1 MAVGRDDRSVAVV
14 GVGCRL
20 PGGIT
25 DLDGLWEALRE
36 GRDLVG
42 EMPPDRFP
50 RDRFVDPGAVRP
62 GRSYTA
68 AGGFLDDIA
77 SFDAAYFGISPKEA
91 AHIDPQQRLL
101 LEMAAEAL
109 DDAAV
114 PAEVLAGSD
123 TCVYVGVSD
132 PAYGTVLTMSEDH
145 TSPHTMPGATL
156 SIAAN
161 RLSYAFD
168 LRGPSM
174 AIDTACSS
182 SLVALDRACR
192 TLREGTS
199 RVALAGGVNVL
210 ANPYSYAGFSYAGML
225 SRRGRCAAFS
235 AEADGFVR
243 AEGGAVLVLKRLADA
258 VADGDRIHAVLAGTG
273 SNSDGRTTG
282 MTLPSSQAQEAL
294 LRAVCQ
300 EAGIGPDDLVY
311 FEAHGTGTPV
321 GDPAEARAIG
331 QALGTRR
338 GAGPLPVGS
347 VKSNLGHL
355 EPAAGMAGLLKAILV
370 LRHRTAPASLHAL
383 PLNPAIDFDA
393 LGLAPTVAPV
403 ELSRSERAAVGVN
416 SFGFGGA
423 NAHAV
428 LVPPPAVPAVPE
440 PEGRPVPVVVSA
452 RSPKA
457 LRQLSARM
465 ADRLRAAAP
474 GEFYDLA
481 RTSTLRRSAHPHRAA
496 VLATDPR
503 EAADALEALFT
514 DAPSRGAVTRKA
526 ERTAVAFVYSGN
538 ASQWPGMAAG
548 LMAGE
553 AVFRT
558 AVEEADAALAPHL
571 GWSVAKELERPT
583 AARWARTEIAQPVL
597 FAVQV
602 GLTALLQSQGLRPG
616 AVAGHSVGEV
626 AAAYAAGALT
636 LEQAA
641 LVLTA
646 RSRTQAATA
655 GRGRMAAVGLP
666 EDAAREELA
675 RFGEALEIAGVNSD
689 RDVTVAGDPDALA
702 ALGAELTARDV
713 FFRELDLD
721 YAFHS
726 RAMDLIEEPL
736 CAALDGLSPGEA
748 RTPFVS
754 TVTSTP
760 LSGAELGA
768 RYWWRNVRE
777 PVRFAD
783 AMDRLADDG
792 IGIVVE
798 IGPHPVLR
806 PYLRRTGLTYVPT
819 LHRDGDGPREATAAV
834 AALLAAGAEADWQAH
849 FPHPGRVADL
859 PAYPWQRD
867 RHWHGTPQDLV
878 VHTSGTGAL
887 DHPLLGERLPA
898 PHPLWHGTVE
908 PQLVPW
914 LGDHRIGGSVL
925 MPAAAYVEM
934 ALTAGQRALG
944 RPVEVRH
951 LDLHRPFPVDWPDPA
966 GAALQTAVV
975 PADGTLTISAR
986 DTRGA
991 EIQPIVRAQV
1001 RTRLSTAPGPLDI
1014 AAVEARCPRTLT
1026 GPDHYEHCHRLGI
1039 GFGPAFHVLRGLALG
1054 DGELLAWYRLDLP
1067 AGAHTVHP
1075 VLLDGPLQATAAL
1088 AEQPTPEAAGFLPS
1102 AFGAVRVWRTP
1113 ASEGVVHLRRRSR
1126 SANEI
1131 CWDITYADPDGTV
1144 TAEIDKCRTRRA
1156 RLTDHAPLTVQRTV
1170 LRAAPYP
1177 SMPAPPSPLPAR
1189 AEPAAH
1195 VRERIAAARAELE
1208 GSGHASFTAAAEQ
1221 AGAHC
1226 WAAALR
1232 GLLPDPDE
1240 PFTVPGL
1247 VGRGLA
1253 PRHRRLV
1260 RLMLPLLVEQH
1271 LAEPDAETWR
1281 LRETG
1286 VGPEEALRSLVADH
1300 PRFGPAAL
1308 LINSQLRQLPDVLRG
1323 TVDPRDLLP
1332 VGESFLE
1339 QWQETAPA
1347 HRFTHRVVQALLDR
1361 IVRDWPADRPLR
1373 VLEVGAT
1380 GTALTAAVL
1389 PLLPP
1394 DRTHYT
1400 CTAPSHASFA
1410 RARHRFAACHFIDYR
1425 TLDPDA
1431 DPAVQGFPAGG
1442 FDLVLAGDALHT
1454 AADLAAA
1461 LGHVR
1466 SLLAPGGLLLATERH
1481 HERLDALLLGGLESL
1496 WKRGD
1501 HALRPTTRLLPR
1513 AAWTPLLERCG
1524 FTGVWQTGPEDH
1536 TVLLATAPSGVVAG
1550 ASGGAAVPAAGP
1562 AVPAAG
1568 PAGPAAGP
1576 AGPAAGPAGPA
1587 AGPAGPAVGVAGLAA
1602 GVAGPA
1608 DGVAGPV
1615 AGVGESLAGVAG
1627 PVAGVAGPP
1636 DGAAG
1641 PPDGAAAPSAGVA
1654 APAAGAAAPMDE
1666 AVPSALSAPPEPQP
1680 GTAWLVVTETDSEAS
1695 TARELAALLGP
1706 ATVLPAPSDADAWQA
1721 ALTAEAEPRIVL
1733 LLAEPGPR
1741 QLVARTT
1748 RRAAVLRTLAA
1759 ACRTL
1764 PEGRAAQVW
1773 LVTRPTGLFPAPER
1787 AAHPE
1792 DAAVWGTARTLANEE
1807 PGLGL
1812 RRVSLDR
1819 TGDATDDARRL
1830 ATELLNTVGTPAGA
1844 QEDEVVLTPAG
1855 RFTPLHL
1862 EHPAD
1867 EPPARP
1873 TGTPFLLEVR
1883 DPGPARRL
1891 VWNETAVPRPGPGEV
1906 AVEMRAVALNYRDP
1920 MRANGLLPPE
1930 AVEGTPL
1937 SRGLGIDGAGIVRAV
1952 GPGVRDLTVGD
1963 RVCGI
1968 VPAALASHAVTPDHS
1983 LTKIPQGMN
1992 YAEAATFPVAF
2003 LTIHHAL
2010 VDQARMAPG
2019 ETVLVHGGAG
2029 AVGLAAL
2036 QCAHDRGARVIAT
2049 AGTETKRNLLR
2060 SLGAWHV
2067 LDSRSLDFVPRVR
2080 ELTEGRGVD
2089 IVVNSL
2095 SGEAIG
2101 HGLDLLRPNGR
2112 FVELGKRDIF
2122 LNNTLSMRP
2131 FDRSLTFIGF
2141 NLDHVV
2147 LDRDRGARLM
2157 ADVVSL
2163 IHQGVYRPLPH
2174 TVYPAARVEEAFHVL
2189 QHSRHIGKVVVSFDS
2204 SDPSGSGDHT
2214 RPLDEPVPVQPAPP
2228 APALN
2233 PDGTYLV
2240 TGGLSGFGAATA
2252 RWLADHGARHLA
2264 LVSRRGGAAPE
2275 APALLEDLARRGA
2288 RATAHAADI
2297 TDEAALRRVI
2307 DATDATG
2314 HRLCGVVHAAMHLD
2328 DAPLADLTDD
2338 RFTAVLAPKADG
2350 ADLLDR
2356 LTADRD
2362 LDLFLTYSS
2371 IATAVGNVG
2380 QAPYAAGNAYLEA
2393 QARARRAGGRP
2404 ATALAFGP
2412 IGETGYVARHAI
2424 GDAMAERGF
2433 QPLTVAEALTTAG
2446 GLLQQGTDV
2455 AGIGRY
2461 RWGRARRLLPALATA
2476 RFTALVPPDAAAG
2489 PEGRAQLRR
2498 ELAALA
2504 PDEARAA
2511 IIRTLTRLL
2520 AAVLHSDPEELD
2532 PARPV
2537 TDFGL
2542 DSLLST
2548 EFLVRAGEH
2557 FDIRLAAAE
2566 LMSSD
2571 RTLTHFAHLVHSRLD
2586 LT

>member
-14 GVGCRL
+14 GIGCRL

-25 DLDGLWEALRE
+25 DLDGLWAALRD

-50 RDRFVDPGAVRP
+50 KDRFVDPGAVRP

-91 AHIDPQQRLL
+91 AHLDPQQRLL

-109 DDAAV
+109 DDAAL
-114 PAEVLAGSD
+114 PAEALAGSD

-132 PAYGTVLTMSEDH
+132 PAYGTVLSMLEDH

-174 AIDTACSS
+174 AVDTACSS

-210 ANPYSYAGFSYAGML
+210 MNPFSYAGFSYAGML

-258 VADGDRIHAVLAGTG
+258 VADDDRIHAVLAGTG
-273 SNSDGRTTG
+273 SNCDGRTTG
-282 MTLPSSQAQEAL
+282 MTLPSARGQEAL
-294 LRAVCQ
+294 LRAVCE

-321 GDPAEARAIG
+321 GDPAEAEAVGR
-331 QALGTRR
+331 ALGTRR
-338 GAGPLPVGS
+338 GAGPLPIGS

-393 LGLAPTVAPV
+393 LGLAPTVTPV
-403 ELSRSERAAVGVN
+403 ELPRTVRAAVGVN

-428 LVPPPAVPAVPE
+428 VVPPPPGPPAPE
-440 PEGRPVPVVVSA
+440 PVHRPVPVVVSA

-457 LRQLSARM
+457 LRELTTRM
-465 ADRLRAAAP
+465 AERLRGAAP
-474 GEFYDLA
+474 EEFYDVA
-481 RTSTLRRSAHPHRAA
+481 RTSTLRRGAHPHRAA
-496 VLATDPR
+496 VLAADAR
-503 EAADALEALFT
+503 QAADALENLFT
-514 DAPSRGAVTRKA
+514 DAPAGGAVTRRA
-526 ERTAVAFVYSGN
+526 ERGAVAFVYSGN
-538 ASQWPGMAAG
+538 ASQWPGMAAD
-548 LMAGE
+548 LMTGE
-553 AVFRT
+553 AVFRA

-597 FAVQV
+597 FAVQT
-602 GLTALLQSQGLRPG
+602 GLTALLAAQGLRPA

-626 AAAYAAGALT
+626 AAAHAAGALT

-641 LVLTA
+641 LVLA
-646 RSRTQAATA
+646 QRSRAQAATA
-655 GRGRMAAVGLP
+655 GRGRMAAVGLA
-666 EDAAREELA
+666 EDAARAELA
-675 RFGEALEIAGVNSD
+675 RFDGVLEIAGINSD
-689 RDVTVAGDPDALA
+689 RDVTVAGAPDALT
-702 ALGAELTARDV
+702 ALGADLTARDV

-726 RAMDLIEEPL
+726 RAMDPIEEPL
-736 CAALDGLSPGEA
+736 CAALAGLTPGTA
-748 RTPFVS
+748 RVPFVS
-754 TVTSTP
+754 TVTATP
-760 LSGAELGA
+760 LTGPELDA
-768 RYWWRNVRE
+768 AYWWRNVRE
-777 PVRFAD
+777 PVRFAE
-783 AMDRLADDG
+783 AMARLADEG
-792 IGIVVE
+792 VGIVVE

-819 LHRDGDGPREATAAV
+819 LHREGNGPREATAAV
-834 AALLAAGAEADWQAH
+834 AALLAAGADVDWQTH

-867 RHWHGTPQDLV
+867 RHWHSTPQDLV
-878 VHTSGTGAL
+878 LHTSGTGVL

-898 PHPLWHGTVE
+898 PHPLWHGGVE

-914 LGDHRIGGSVL
+914 LGDHRIGGDVL

-934 ALTAGQRALG
+934 AVTAGLRALD

-951 LDLHRPFPVDWPDPA
+951 LEISRPFAIAWPDPA
-966 GAALQTAVV
+966 GAALQTAVT
-975 PADGTLTISAR
+975 PADGTLTISSR
-986 DTRGA
+986 DTRGT
-991 EIQPIVRAQV
+991 EVQPVVRAQV
-1001 RTRLSTAPGPLDI
+1001 RTRLGTAPAPLDV
-1014 AAVEARCPRTLT
+1014 AALKARCPRALT
-1026 GPDHYEHCHRLGI
+1026 GPDYYEHCHRVGLDLGP
-1039 GFGPAFHVLRGLALG
+1039 GFRLLRTLDVG
-1054 DGELLAWYRLDLP
+1054 DGELLAWYRLDHP
-1067 AGAHTVHP
+1067 ADGYTVHP
-1075 VLLDGPLQATAAL
+1075 VLLDGPLQATVAL
-1088 AEQPTPEAAGFLPS
+1088 ADQPTREAASYLPS

-1113 ASEGVVHLRRRSR
+1113 AQEGVVHLRRRSR

-1131 CWDITYADPDGTV
+1131 CWDITYADLDGTV
-1144 TAEIDKCRTRRA
+1144 SAQIDKCRTRRA
-1156 RLTDHAPLTVQRTV
+1156 RISDHAPLTVQRTV
-1170 LRAAPYP
+1170 LRAAPHP
-1177 SMPAPPSPLPAR
+1177 STPAPPSPLPPPAELAEAAR
-1189 AEPAAH
+1189 G
-1195 VRERIAAARAELE
+1195 RIAAARAAWED
-1208 GSGHASFTAAAEQ
+1208 SGHAAFTAAAER
-1221 AGAHC
+1221 AGATC

-1232 GLLPDPDE
+1232 DLAPRPGA
-1240 PFTVPGL
+1240 PFTMADL
-1247 VGRGLA
+1247 VARGLA

-1260 RLMLPLLVEQH
+1260 RLMLPLLAEHH
-1271 LAEPDAETWR
+1271 LARADGETWR
-1281 LRETG
+1281 LTDVTAR
-1286 VGPEEALRSLVADH
+1286 PEESLRSLVAEH
-1300 PRFGPAAL
+1300 PRFGPVAL
-1308 LINSQLRQLPDVLRG
+1308 LINSQLRQLPEVLRG
-1323 TVDPRDLLP
+1323 GVDPRDLLT
-1332 VGESFLE
+1332 VGENFLE

-1361 IVRDWPADRPLR
+1361 IVHGWPADRPLR

-1380 GTALTAAVL
+1380 STALTAAVL
-1389 PLLPP
+1389 PLLPA

-1400 CTAPSHASFA
+1400 CTAPSNAPFA
-1410 RARHRFAACHFIDYR
+1410 RSRHRFAACRFIEYR

-1431 DPAVQGFPAGG
+1431 DPAVQGFAPAS
-1442 FDLVLAGDALHT
+1442 FDLVLAGDALHAT
-1454 AADLAAA
+1454 ADLAAT

-1466 SLLAPGGLLLATERH
+1466 TLLAPGGHLLATERH
-1481 HERLDALLLGGLESL
+1481 HERLDALLLGGLESW

-1501 HALRPTTRLLPR
+1501 RALRPTTRLLPR
-1513 AAWTPLLERCG
+1513 DAWTPLLERCG
-1524 FTGVWQTGPEDH
+1524 FTDPWQTGPADH
-1536 TVLLATAPSGVVAG
+1536 SVVA
-1550 ASGGAAVPAAGP
+1550 A
-1562 AVPAAG
+1562 
-1568 PAGPAAGP
+1568 
-1576 AGPAAGPAGPA
+1576 
-1587 AGPAGPAVGVAGLAA
+1587 
-1602 GVAGPA
+1602 
-1608 DGVAGPV
+1608 
-1615 AGVGESLAGVAG
+1615 
-1627 PVAGVAGPP
+1627 
-1636 DGAAG
+1636 
-1641 PPDGAAAPSAGVA
+1641 A
-1654 APAAGAAAPMDE
+1654 APAAPT
-1666 AVPSALSAPPEPQP
+1666 APPALP
-1680 GTAWLVVTETDSEAS
+1680 GPAPDTAWIVATETDAETP

-1706 ATVLPAPSDADAWQA
+1706 ATVLTAPADAGAWTA
-1721 ALTAEAEPRIVL
+1721 ALPAEVTPRIVL
-1733 LLAEPGPR
+1733 LLAEADPR
-1741 QLVARTT
+1741 RLVVRTT
-1748 RRAAVLRTLAA
+1748 HRAAVLRALAA
-1759 ACRTL
+1759 ACRTR
-1764 PEGRAAQVW
+1764 PEERAPQVW

-1787 AAHPE
+1787 PAHPE
-1792 DAAVWGTARTLANEE
+1792 DAAVWGVARTLANEQ

-1819 TGDATDDARRL
+1819 TADPAADARRL
-1830 ATELLNTVGTPAGA
+1830 AVELLTPGHSPDGTDGA
-1844 QEDEVVLTPAG
+1844 DEDEVVLTPAG
-1855 RFTPLHL
+1855 RFTPRHV

-1867 EPPARP
+1867 EPPAVP
-1873 TGTPFLLEVR
+1873 TGAPYVLEAR

-1891 VWNETAVPRPGPGEV
+1891 VWRETAVPEPGPGEV
-1906 AVEMRAVALNYRDP
+1906 ALEMRAVALNYRDP
-1920 MRANGLLPPE
+1920 LRANGLLPPE
-1930 AVEGTPL
+1930 AVEDSPL
-1937 SRGLGIDGAGIVRAV
+1937 SQGLGTDGAGIVCAV
-1952 GPGVRDLTVGD
+1952 GPGVTDFAVGD
-1963 RVCGI
+1963 RVCGA
-1968 VPAALASHAVTPDHS
+1968 VPAALASHGVTSAHT
-1983 LTKIPQGMN
+1983 LMKIPDDMSH
-1992 YAEAATFPVAF
+1992 AEAATFPVAF
-2003 LTIHHAL
+2003 LTVHHAL
-2010 VDQARMAPG
+2010 VAQAHLAAG

-2036 QCAHDRGARVIAT
+2036 QCAHARGARVIAT

-2089 IVVNSL
+2089 VVVNSL
-2095 SGEAIG
+2095 SGEAIA

-2112 FVELGKRDIF
+2112 FVELGKRDIY
-2122 LNNTLSMRP
+2122 LNNTLPLRP

-2147 LDRDRGARLM
+2147 LDRARGARLVT
-2157 ADVVSL
+2157 DLVSH
-2163 IHQGVYRPLPH
+2163 IDRGVYRPLPH
-2174 TVYPAARVEEAFHVL
+2174 TVYPAARVEEAFQVL
-2189 QHSRHIGKVVVSFDS
+2189 QHSRHIGKVVVSFED
-2204 SDPSGSGDHT
+2204 
-2214 RPLDEPVPVQPAPP
+2214 PLDEPVPVRPAPHQPALD
-2228 APALN
+2228 A
-2233 PDGTYLV
+2233 DGTYLV
-2240 TGGLSGFGAATA
+2240 TGGASGFGAATA

-2264 LVSRRGGAAPE
+2264 LVSRRGRATPE
-2275 APALLEDLARRGA
+2275 APALLEELARRGVH
-2288 RATAHAADI
+2288 ATAYAADV
-2297 TDEAALRRVI
+2297 TDEAALRRVV
-2307 DATDATG
+2307 DAVDATG
-2314 HRLCGVVHAAMHLD
+2314 NRLRGVVHAAMHLD

-2350 ADLLDR
+2350 AARLHR
-2356 LTADRD
+2356 LTADHE

-2371 IATAVGNVG
+2371 IAAAVGNAG

-2393 QARARRAGGRP
+2393 QARARRAQGRP

-2433 QPLTVAEALTTAG
+2433 QPLSVAEALATAG
-2446 GLLQQGTDV
+2446 GLLRQGTDV

-2461 RWGRARRLLPALATA
+2461 RWSRARRLLPALATA
-2476 RFTALVPPDAAAG
+2476 RFTGMVPADAAPD
-2489 PEGRAQLRR
+2489 PEGRADLLR
-2498 ELAALA
+2498 ELSALT
-2504 PDEARAA
+2504 PDDARAA
-2511 IIRTLTRLL
+2511 ITRTLTRLL

-2537 TDFGL
+2537 TEFGL

-2557 FDIRLAAAE
+2557 FDVRLAAAE

-2571 RTLTHFAHLVHSRLD
+2571 RTLNHLAHLVHTRLE

>member
-14 GVGCRL
+14 GIGCRL

-25 DLDGLWEALRE
+25 GLDGLWAALRD

-50 RDRFVDPGAVRP
+50 KDRFVDPGAVRP

-91 AHIDPQQRLL
+91 AHLDPQQRLL

-109 DDAAV
+109 DDAAL
-114 PAEVLAGSD
+114 PAEALAGSD

-132 PAYGTVLTMSEDH
+132 PAYGTVLSMLEDH

-174 AIDTACSS
+174 AVDTACSS

-210 ANPYSYAGFSYAGML
+210 MNPFSFAGFSYAGML

-273 SNSDGRTTG
+273 SNCDGRTTG
-282 MTLPSSQAQEAL
+282 MTLPSSQGQEAL
-294 LRAVCQ
+294 LRAVCE

-321 GDPAEARAIG
+321 GDPAEAQAVGR
-331 QALGTRR
+331 ALGTRR
-338 GAGPLPVGS
+338 GAGPLPIGS

-393 LGLAPTVAPV
+393 LGLAPTVTPV
-403 ELSRSERAAVGVN
+403 ELPRTARAAVGVN

-428 LVPPPAVPAVPE
+428 VVPPPPGPPAPE
-440 PEGRPVPVVVSA
+440 PVDRPVPVVVSA

-457 LRQLSARM
+457 LRELSTRM
-465 ADRLRAAAP
+465 AERLRGAAP
-474 GEFYDLA
+474 EEFYDLA

-496 VLATDPR
+496 VLA
-503 EAADALEALFT
+503 ADAGQAAEALENLFT
-514 DAPSRGAVTRKA
+514 DAPAAGAVTRGA
-526 ERTAVAFVYSGN
+526 ERGAVAFVYSGN
-538 ASQWPGMAAG
+538 ASQWPGMAAD

-553 AVFRT
+553 AVFRA

-597 FAVQV
+597 FAVQT
-602 GLTALLQSQGLRPG
+602 GLTALLAAQGLRPA

-626 AAAYAAGALT
+626 AAARAAGALT

-641 LVLTA
+641 LVLA
-646 RSRTQAATA
+646 QRSRTQATTA
-655 GRGRMAAVGLP
+655 GRGRMAAVGLA
-666 EDAAREELA
+666 EDAARAELA
-675 RFGEALEIAGVNSD
+675 RFGGALEIAGINSD

-702 ALGAELTARDV
+702 ALGADLTARDV

-726 RAMDLIEEPL
+726 RAMDPIEEPL
-736 CAALDGLSPGEA
+736 CAALAGLAPGTA
-748 RTPFVS
+748 RVPFVS
-754 TVTSTP
+754 TVTATP
-760 LSGAELGA
+760 LTGPELDA
-768 RYWWRNVRE
+768 SYWWRNVRE
-777 PVRFAD
+777 PVRFAE
-783 AMDRLADDG
+783 AMARLADESV
-792 IGIVVE
+792 GIVVE

-834 AALLAAGAEADWQAH
+834 AALLAAGADVDWQRH

-867 RHWHGTPQDLV
+867 RHWHSSPQDLV
-878 VHTSGTGAL
+878 LHTSGTGAL

-898 PHPLWHGTVE
+898 PHPLWHGGVE
-908 PQLVPW
+908 PQIVPW
-914 LGDHRIGGSVL
+914 LGDHRIGGDVL

-934 ALTAGQRALG
+934 AVTAGQRALD

-951 LDLHRPFPVDWPDPA
+951 LEIARPFAIAWPDPA
-966 GAALQTAVV
+966 GAAVQTAVT
-975 PADGTLTISAR
+975 PADGILTISTR
-986 DTRGA
+986 DTRDT
-991 EIQPIVRAQV
+991 EVQPAARAQV
-1001 RTRLSTAPGPLDI
+1001 RTRLGSAPAPLDI
-1014 AAVEARCPRTLT
+1014 AALKARCPRTLT
-1026 GPDHYEHCHRLGI
+1026 GPDYYEHCHRVGLDLGP
-1039 GFGPAFHVLRGLALG
+1039 GFRLLRTLDVG
-1054 DGELLAWYRLDLP
+1054 DGELLARYRLDHP
-1067 AGAHTVHP
+1067 ADGYTVHP
-1075 VLLDGPLQATAAL
+1075 VLLDGPLQATVAL
-1088 AEQPTPEAAGFLPS
+1088 ADQPTREAASYLPS

-1113 ASEGVVHLRRRSR
+1113 AQEGVVHLRRRSR

-1131 CWDITYADPDGTV
+1131 CWDITYADLDGTV
-1144 TAEIDKCRTRRA
+1144 SAEIDKCRTRRA
-1156 RLTDHAPLTVQRTV
+1156 RVSDQAPLTVQRTV
-1170 LRAAPYP
+1170 LRAAPHP
-1177 SMPAPPSPLPAR
+1177 STPAPPSPLPPPADLAEAAR
-1189 AEPAAH
+1189 D
-1195 VRERIAAARAELE
+1195 RIAAARAAWED
-1208 GSGHASFTAAAEQ
+1208 SGHAAFTAAAER
-1221 AGAHC
+1221 AGATR

-1232 GLLPDPDE
+1232 GLTPHPDA
-1240 PFTVPGL
+1240 PFTMADL

-1260 RLMLPLLVEQH
+1260 RLMLPLLAEHH
-1271 LAEPDAETWR
+1271 LAQGDGDTWR
-1281 LRETG
+1281 LTG
-1286 VGPEEALRSLVADH
+1286 VPACPEESLRSLVAEH

-1308 LINSQLRQLPDVLRG
+1308 LINSQLRQLPEVLRG
-1323 TVDPRDLLP
+1323 DVDPRDLLT
-1332 VGESFLE
+1332 VGEHFLE

-1347 HRFTHRVVQALLDR
+1347 HRYTHRVVQALLER
-1361 IVRDWPADRPLR
+1361 IVHHWPADRPLR

-1380 GTALTAAVL
+1380 TTALTAAAL
-1389 PLLPP
+1389 PLLPA

-1400 CTAPSHASFA
+1400 CTAPSNAPFA
-1410 RARHRFAACHFIDYR
+1410 RARHRFAACHFIDHR

-1431 DPAVQGFPAGG
+1431 DPAVQGFAPAS

-1454 AADLAAA
+1454 TADLAAT
-1461 LGHVR
+1461 LGHLR
-1466 SLLAPGGLLLATERH
+1466 TLLAPGGHLLATERH
-1481 HERLDALLLGGLESL
+1481 HDRLDALLLGGLESW

-1501 HALRPTTRLLPR
+1501 RDLRPTTRLLPGD
-1513 AAWTPLLERCG
+1513 AWPPLLERCG
-1524 FTGVWQTGPEDH
+1524 FTSPWQTGPTDH
-1536 TVLLATAPSGVVAG
+1536 SVVA
-1550 ASGGAAVPAAGP
+1550 
-1562 AVPAAG
+1562 
-1568 PAGPAAGP
+1568 
-1576 AGPAAGPAGPA
+1576 
-1587 AGPAGPAVGVAGLAA
+1587 
-1602 GVAGPA
+1602 
-1608 DGVAGPV
+1608 
-1615 AGVGESLAGVAG
+1615 
-1627 PVAGVAGPP
+1627 
-1636 DGAAG
+1636 
-1641 PPDGAAAPSAGVA
+1641 AAAPSA
-1654 APAAGAAAPMDE
+1654 PATEP
-1666 AVPSALSAPPEPQP
+1666 ALP
-1680 GTAWLVVTETDSEAS
+1680 GPTPDTAWIVATETDAETP

-1706 ATVLPAPSDADAWQA
+1706 ATVLTARADADAWTA
-1721 ALTAEAEPRIVL
+1721 ALPAGAAPRIAL
-1733 LLAEPGPR
+1733 LLAEADPR

-1748 RRAAVLRTLAA
+1748 HRAAVLRALAA
-1759 ACRTL
+1759 ACRPL
-1764 PEGRAAQVW
+1764 PEDRAPQVW

-1787 AAHPE
+1787 PAHPE
-1792 DAAVWGTARTLANEE
+1792 DAAVWGAARTLANEQ

-1819 TGDATDDARRL
+1819 TTDPAADARRL
-1830 ATELLNTVGTPAGA
+1830 AVELLTPGPAQDGTDGA
-1844 QEDEVVLTPAG
+1844 DEDEVVLTPAG
-1855 RFTPLHL
+1855 RFTPRLV
-1862 EHPAD
+1862 EYPAD
-1867 EPPARP
+1867 EPPAVP
-1873 TGTPFLLEVR
+1873 TGAPYVLEAR

-1891 VWNETAVPRPGPGEV
+1891 VWRETAVPEPGPGEV

-1920 MRANGLLPPE
+1920 LRANGLLPPE
-1930 AVEGTPL
+1930 AVEDSPL
-1937 SRGLGIDGAGIVRAV
+1937 SRGLGTDGAGIVYAV
-1952 GPGVRDLTVGD
+1952 GPGVTDFAVGD
-1963 RVCGI
+1963 RVCGA
-1968 VPAALASHAVTPDHS
+1968 VPAALASHAVTSDYA
-1983 LTKIPQGMN
+1983 LLKIPDGMSCT
-1992 YAEAATFPVAF
+1992 EAATFPVAF

-2010 VDQARMAPG
+2010 VTQAHLAAG

-2036 QCAHDRGARVIAT
+2036 QCAHARGARVIAT

-2089 IVVNSL
+2089 VVVNSL
-2095 SGEAIG
+2095 SGEAIA

-2112 FVELGKRDIF
+2112 FVELGKRDIY
-2122 LNNTLSMRP
+2122 LSNTLPLRP

-2147 LDRDRGARLM
+2147 LDRERGARLI
-2157 ADVVSL
+2157 ADLVSH
-2163 IHQGVYRPLPH
+2163 IDRGVYRPLPH
-2174 TVYPAARVEEAFHVL
+2174 TVYPAARVEEAFQVL
-2189 QHSRHIGKVVVSFDS
+2189 QHSRHIGKVVVSFED
-2204 SDPSGSGDHT
+2204 
-2214 RPLDEPVPVQPAPP
+2214 PLDEPVPVRPAPRG
-2228 APALN
+2228 PALDA
-2233 PDGTYLV
+2233 DGTYLV
-2240 TGGLSGFGAATA
+2240 TGGVSGFGAATA

-2264 LVSRRGGAAPE
+2264 LVSRRGQAAPE
-2275 APALLEDLARRGA
+2275 APALLAELARRGVH
-2288 RATAHAADI
+2288 ATAHAADV
-2297 TDEAALRRVI
+2297 TDEAALRRVV
-2307 DATDATG
+2307 DAVDATG
-2314 HRLCGVVHAAMHLD
+2314 HRLRGVVHAAMHLD

-2350 ADLLDR
+2350 AARLHR
-2356 LTADRD
+2356 LTAEHE

-2371 IATAVGNVG
+2371 IAAAVGNAG
-2380 QAPYAAGNAYLEA
+2380 QAPYAAANAYLEA
-2393 QARARRAGGRP
+2393 QARARRAQGRP
-2404 ATALAFGP
+2404 ATALALGP

-2433 QPLTVAEALTTAG
+2433 QPLSVAEALATAD
-2446 GLLQQGTDV
+2446 GLLGQGADV

-2476 RFTALVPPDAAAG
+2476 RFSGVVPADAAPD
-2489 PEGRAQLRR
+2489 PEGRADLLR
-2498 ELAALA
+2498 ELSALT
-2504 PDEARAA
+2504 PDDARAA
-2511 IIRTLTRLL
+2511 ITRTLTRLL
-2520 AAVLHSDPEELD
+2520 AAVLHSDPDELD

-2557 FDIRLAAAE
+2557 FDVRLAAAE

-2571 RTLTHFAHLVHSRLD
+2571 RTLNHFARLVHTRLD